1 MRLLVKEHSLPQL
14 LQIADGL
21 LLTAVLQLEVRSL
34 SDQGQMGSLSR
45 LELMRRG
52 WKKSQE
58 PN

>member
-1 MRLLVKEHSLPQL
+1 MKEHSLPQL